1 MNAKSIKRF
10 LPLSGEISMSKNHS
24 VPNDNWD
31 EVEDNNSPIHND
43 ALCPLFYTETKT
55 ENPSIT
61 DKYGNIY
68 TTSNDFLTKNG
79 KNLFEVENS
88 IFTKQ
93 EIEAD
98 LSTFYNNEIYRAY
111 HSGSSVII
119 EKSSDGITFEHY
131 NTVVNSSFAI
141 NVIERLWH
149 GHYVALTL
157 YNGRTSIIFDNNIQ
171 YLSNDTNWLTD
182 TESPIMTLTE
192 YSDSNYLIYISN
204 KSGAVLHANGYASE
218 ALVTKLLTFNE
229 TDGFTEVTNKT
240 WTGNIDVPAS
250 SQSIALE
257 AGTAQITKS
266 DVGSET
272 RICYKQDNK
281 YYDLDSAEELTFSP
295 GYTPIATSTENQY
308 RYTVY
313 TTNYHYDYDITS
325 NLQDWGTA
333 TPAATVYFNV
343 NLNSANQPII
353 SSSWDYTLPITEW
366 TSDNILSFD
375 ITLKNNYGYITSADL
390 INFNPVVKV
399 HHESAV
405 DRKDMTFTV
414 PAEYTSVSGMGQY
427 NRTVSGNSPWAE
439 WDYSVTSSTVPA
451 TFWSGTHLYMPDDSE
466 YIYPFYATNAGSTES
481 STFVGYNNKAT
492 YSVTAADAINFTAVR
507 MDKCGTSYG
516 GYQIA
521 SSVSIGYG
529 YFRHTFLTKTENT
542 PFEDDVYTGG
552 IFKTYDMVADI
563 MLANTGAYRTST
575 VWNETR
581 KVNAFYL
588 PTGTKANVTDRFTPL
603 FNNGFISGISY
614 NSTLVTP
621 WLSID
626 TAVPFYTDDNVVYYR
641 DVDTGKWILV
651 KKEEAPVQL
660 SLVENRYLVLNTT
673 SYWNCYDTKLN
684 KINKYAYD
692 WNNRI
697 FFGRPENRDFSGTL
711 RNWIHGSG
719 ANVSYSVVNK
729 NSGVSSAVFAA
740 YVLTNGTS
748 TKYFPTD
755 EKVDIE
761 EYEISYSTS
770 TSVAPT
776 YYRTFHNIVRGVESS
791 QLKYNDSDLS
801 YYKAVY
807 PLYSGTSMMR
817 NPSIFAKWS
826 LSGNN
831 QDYMIDGDNG
841 FQVLY
846 EDTEP
851 MLLTSTSGSIKGME
865 SIFVIQSMPYAVL
878 DGKIY
883 SLSYLN
889 GVYQGR
895 DCIININGMKYIG
908 AVPSRAY
915 FYSPNNRA
923 IYIFTGDANLTKAKD
938 ASAISDIY
946 YITSN
951 PATQTIYMATNDGL
965 YMISDR
971 HSFKQTFYDVQSIT
985 FIEDGTVAICHKQES
1000 YTNTRFYYED
1010 ADGRTTNKVRYNSG
1024 LLGAGEHRV
1033 FTIDKYNISLFSD
1046 QKRNGALKVK
1056 SYILLD
1062 NGQIQ
1067 EEESPIKVN
1076 KTDWDNIFYSKQ
1088 VDFTPKYNKG
1098 VGVGIMIESD
1108 FAISNITASC
1118 TVEPATN
1125 PSGTRWAI

>member
-1 MNAKSIKRF
+1 MNSKSIKKF
-10 LPLSGEISMSKNHS
+10 LPLSGDISMSKNHS

-68 TTSNDFLTKNG
+68 TTVNGFLTKNG
-79 KNLFEVENS
+79 KNLFEVEDS

-141 NVIERLWH
+141 NIIERLWH

-171 YLSNDTNWLTD
+171 YLSEDTNWLAN

-192 YSDSNYLIYISN
+192 YEADHYLIYICN
-204 KSGAVLHANGYASE
+204 KSGAILQANSDADE
-218 ALVTKLLTFNE
+218 PLVTRLLTFN
-229 TDGFTEVTNKT
+229 TADGFTVVTNKT
-240 WTGNIDVPAS
+240 WTGNIDVPSTTEDIYLKANT
-250 SQSIALE
+250 AL
-257 AGTAQITKS
+257 ITKS
-266 DVGSET
+266 DIGSET
-272 RICYKQDNK
+272 RICYKQNDK
-281 YYDLDSAEELTFSP
+281 YYDLETENELTFSP
-295 GYTPIATSTENQY
+295 GYAPIATSTENQY
-308 RYTVY
+308 RYAVY
-313 TTNYHYDYDITS
+313 TTKYHYDYDITS
-325 NLQDWGTA
+325 SLQDWGTA
-333 TPAATVYFNV
+333 TPAEATVHFNI
-343 NLNSANQPII
+343 NLNSANQPVTPQ
-353 SSSWDYTLPITEW
+353 SWSETLSIENW
-366 TSDNILSFD
+366 TGSNTLSFD
-375 ITLKNNYGYITSADL
+375 ITLKNNYGYITSTDL
-390 INFNPVVKV
+390 INFNPIVEV
-399 HHESAV
+399 HHESAE
-405 DRKDMTFTV
+405 DMTFTV
-414 PAEYTSVSGMGQY
+414 PAEYTSVTGMGQY
-427 NRTVSGNSPWAE
+427 NRNVRGNSKWAK
-439 WDYSVTSSTVPA
+439 WSYSVSSSSVTA

-466 YIYPFYATNAGSTES
+466 YIYPFYATGMGSTES

-492 YSVTAADAINFTAVR
+492 YSVTSTNTINFTAVR
-507 MDKCGTSYG
+507 MDMCGTSYG
-516 GYQIA
+516 GYQMA

-542 PFEDDVYTGG
+542 AFEDDVYTDGL
-552 IFKTYDMVADI
+552 FKTYDMLADI

-575 VWNETR
+575 AWNETN

-588 PTGTKANVTDRFTPL
+588 PTGTKANVIDTFTPL

-626 TAVPFYTDDNVVYYR
+626 TSVPFYTDNNVAYYR
-641 DVDTGKWILV
+641 DIDTGKWILIR
-651 KKEEAPVQL
+651 KETKPVQL

-673 SYWNCYDTKLN
+673 SYWNCYDTKLE

-697 FFGRPENRDFSGTL
+697 FFGKTGEVAQGSSK
-711 RNWIHGSG
+711 NWIYGSG
-719 ANVSYSVVNK
+719 ANVNYSVINK
-729 NSGVSSAVFAA
+729 NSGISSAVFAA
-740 YVLTNGTS
+740 YVLADCTS
-748 TKYFPTD
+748 VKYFPTD

-761 EYEISYSTS
+761 EYEVSYTTS

-776 YYRTFHNIVRGVESS
+776 YYKTFHNIVRGPEND

-801 YYKAVY
+801 YYKAAY

-841 FQVLY
+841 FQVIY

-851 MLLTSTSGSIKGME
+851 MLLTATSGSIKGME

-878 DGKIY
+878 NGKIY

-889 GVYQGR
+889 GEYQGR

-908 AVPSRAY
+908 AVPSKAY

-971 HSFKQTFYDVQSIT
+971 HSFKQTFYNVQSIT
-985 FIEDGTVAICHKQES
+985 FIEDGTVSICHKQNDG

-1010 ADGRTTNKVRYNSG
+1010 EDGRKTNKVRYCSG
-1024 LLGAGEHRV
+1024 LLGAGEHRI
-1033 FTIDKYNISLFSD
+1033 FAIDKYNISLFSD

-1056 SYILLD
+1056 SYVLLD

-1067 EEESPIKVN
+1067 EEESSVKIS
-1076 KTDWDNIFYSKQ
+1076 KTDWDDIFYSKQ
-1088 VDFTPKYNKG
+1088 IDFTPKYSKG

-1108 FAISNITASC
+1108 FAVSNITASC

-1125 PSGTRWAI
+1125 PASSTKWCI